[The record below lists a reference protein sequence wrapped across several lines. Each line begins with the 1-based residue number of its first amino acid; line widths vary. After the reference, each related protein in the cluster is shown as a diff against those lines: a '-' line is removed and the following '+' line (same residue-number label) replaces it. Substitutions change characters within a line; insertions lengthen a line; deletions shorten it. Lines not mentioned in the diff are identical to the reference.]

1 MADKLEPGL
10 EAHASRLVEEKH
22 LASVVGSGLVDVFST
37 AMMIGG
43 MESAAVAAVQPY
55 LSPEETTVGVHVDVE
70 HKAATPL
77 GMKTTFYAR
86 LLEISANGKGLK
98 FRVEARDETEII
110 GEGFHQRV
118 IVNKKKFES
127 RAKAKLKQPKS

>member
-1 MADKLEPGL
+1 MANKLEPGL
-10 EAHASRLVEEKH
+10 EAQESFLVEEKH

-43 MESAAVAAVQPY
+43 MESAAVAAVQSY
-55 LSPEETTVGVHVDVE
+55 LNPEETTVGVHVNVE

-86 LLEISANGKGLK
+86 LLEVSANGKGLK
-98 FRVEARDETEII
+98 FRVEARDEAELI
-110 GEGFHQRV
+110 GEGLHHRV
-118 IVNKKKFES
+118 IVNKKKFEN
-127 RAKAKLKQPKS
+127 RATAKLERLKS